1 MRNVHPLFFL
11 PKQAEKSTIHMSMF
25 LEEERFMK
33 TERENKN
40 FLKIPFNRIL
50 ALILMD
56 IMSILVA
63 SFVALYIRFD
73 FSFAAI
79 PTEYF

>member
-1 MRNVHPLFFL
+1 
-11 PKQAEKSTIHMSMF
+11 
-25 LEEERFMK
+25 MK
-33 TERENKN
+33 TKRENKN
-40 FLKIPFNRIL
+40 FLQIPVNRIL

-56 IMSILVA
+56 IMSTLIA

-79 PTEYF
+79 PAEYFKKF